1 MNDIVRRF
9 AAAALVAAGVSAVL
23 PGTAA
28 AQIMQN
34 HEGNSLAS
42 LSLMSDKLHPSPV
55 LEPMDGVRGNLAA
68 HLDAAWATFQLN
80 HGAWNAHLDSRSGRI
95 ESAEGAG
102 IAWIP
107 GRGNRLTL
115 NDLKGV
121 PGLGAKGAPDL
132 AALESIARRFV
143 DGNAALLGLTSKEL
157 ALSSGRSGKVA
168 DYLWF
173 VDFDVVRAGI
183 PIEGARVVFRI
194 NHGNLIQF
202 GLENVPPS
210 GLAMP
215 AVKISKEKAF
225 ATVSDYVGG
234 IFEGEDTILD
244 AGSLH
249 LLPTVERDDRF
260 AEGFAFGK
268 GYGLASVWEVKFR
281 REGVAGTWRARVDA
295 TTGELLELYD
305 VNHYAQASGGVILST
320 PASADT
326 VRSMPFAN
334 LSSGGFT
341 NSGGLFTWS
350 GAATTSSLAGQYVR
364 ISDGC
369 GTISGASNGV
379 GDILFGSSASGT
391 DCTTP
396 GSGGAGNTRS
406 ARTQFYWLNRIKE
419 VGRGWLPSNTWLSA
433 QLLAETN
440 LPATCNAYWDGT
452 KVRFFKASAPCGN
465 TGQIPGVSIH
475 EYGHGLDNN
484 DGNGSSPDNGTGET
498 IGDFTAAL
506 ALHQS
511 CVGPGFLSSN
521 CGGYGNACTACTG
534 VRDID
539 WAKHSR
545 NVASTVANFTQT
557 TCPQPSANN
566 PNYVGPCG
574 KDAISRGV
582 TANKREGH
590 CESYIT
596 SESLWDFAN
605 RDLPSP
611 GTGSAWT
618 ITDRLWYLSRS
629 TGTQGFTCNTSGA
642 TWTSNGCNV
651 GSMWKVMR
659 AVDDD
664 NGNLNDGTPHGGALY
679 AAFNRHLIACTTDTG
694 ASTTFAGCTPPS
706 TPTMTLT
713 GGSNSAT
720 VSWTSSGAGVVYDVY
735 RNESG
740 CNAGFVK
747 VANDTSSTSFA
758 DSAVANGTTY
768 YYQVVA
774 QPSGNE
780 ACGGAPATCQ
790 SVTPAPVACTPP
802 AAPTG
807 VTATATGQTT
817 ATVSWTASAGAT
829 GYRVLRG
836 TTSGGPYT
844 QIGTPTTT
852 SFADT
857 GLTCNTTYYYVV
869 QATNSATCASGNSA
883 QASTVTNA
891 CPVGGNQVLTFSA
904 TPALAI
910 PDNNTTGITSTIN
923 VANSQTITS
932 VSVTVGITHTF
943 QGDLEVALIGPD
955 NTTVLL
961 HNLTGSGTD
970 NINTTY
976 AVVTVPAQALTA
988 FSGKNTSGAWKL
1000 RVRDLGAADTGTLNS
1015 WKITFNGYSTATA
1028 SLAIPDNNTTGV
1040 TSTINVAAT
1049 GTVTSL
1055 SVRVAITHTFQG
1067 DLEVALIGPDNT
1079 TVLLHNR
1086 TGAGTDNINTVYSEL
1101 TAPAQALSAFTG
1113 KATNGAWKLRVR
1125 DLAATDTG
1133 TFNSWQLD
1141 LR

>member
-9 AAAALVAAGVSAVL
+9 AAAALVAAGFSAVL
-23 PGTAA
+23 PGTAT

-34 HEGNSLAS
+34 HEGNTLAS
-42 LSLMSDKLHPSPV
+42 LSLLSDKLHPSPA
-55 LEPMDGVRGNLAA
+55 LEPMDGVRGNVAA

-80 HGAWNAHLDSRSGRI
+80 HGSWNAHLDSRSGRI

-107 GRGNRLTL
+107 GRGNRLTQA
-115 NDLKGV
+115 DLKGV
-121 PGLGAKGAPDL
+121 LGGVGAKGAPDL
-132 AALESIARRFV
+132 GVLESIARRFV
-143 DGNAALLGLTSKEL
+143 DGNSALLGLSSKEL
-157 ALSSGRSGKVA
+157 ALNSGRSGKMA

-183 PIEGARVVFRI
+183 PIEGARVVFRV

-210 GLAMP
+210 GLKMP
-215 AVKISKEKAF
+215 PVRISKEQAF

-234 IFEGEDTILD
+234 IFRGQDNVLD
-244 AGSLH
+244 GGSLH
-249 LLPTVERDDRF
+249 LLPTLERDDRF

-281 REGVAGTWRARVDA
+281 RDGVTGTWLARVDA
-295 TTGELLELYD
+295 TSGELLELYD

-369 GTISGASNGV
+369 GAISGASNGS

-419 VGRGWLPSNTWLSA
+419 VGRGWLPSNTWLQA

-498 IGDFTAAL
+498 VGDFTAAL

-521 CGGYGNACTACTG
+521 CGGYGNACTSCTG

-557 TCPQPSANN
+557 TCPQPNPSL

-574 KDAISRGV
+574 KDAIAKGV

-605 RDLPSP
+605 RDLPNP

-629 TGTQGFTCNTSGA
+629 TGTQGFTCNTTGA

-651 GSMWKVMR
+651 GSLWKIMR

-679 AAFNRHLIACTTDTG
+679 AAFNRHGIACTTDTG
-694 ASTTFAGCTPPS
+694 ASTTFAGCTPPA
-706 TPTMTLT
+706 TPTMTLS
-713 GGSNSAT
+713 GGSNSAN

-747 VANDTSSTSFA
+747 VANDSASTSFA

-790 SVTPAPVACTPP
+790 SVTPAPVAP
-802 AAPTG
+802 
-807 VTATATGQTT
+807 
-817 ATVSWTASAGAT
+817 
-829 GYRVLRG
+829 
-836 TTSGGPYT
+836 
-844 QIGTPTTT
+844 
-852 SFADT
+852 
-857 GLTCNTTYYYVV
+857 
-869 QATNSATCASGNSA
+869 
-883 QASTVTNA
+883 
-891 CPVGGNQVLTFSA
+891 GGNQVLTFSA

-923 VANSQTITS
+923 VANSQTVTS

-961 HNLTGSGTD
+961 HNLTGAGAD

-976 AVVTVPAQALTA
+976 NITTRSAQALSAFTA
-988 FSGKNTSGAWKL
+988 KNTAGAWKL

-1015 WKITFNGYSTATA
+1015 WKITFNGYATA
-1028 SLAIPDNNTTGV
+1028 NVATAIPDNNTTGL

-1049 GTVTSL
+1049 GTVTNL

-1086 TGAGTDNINTVYSEL
+1086 TGAGTDNISTVYSDL

-1125 DLAATDTG
+1125 DLASADTG
-1133 TFNSWQLD
+1133 TFTSWELD

>member
-1 MNDIVRRF
+1 MIDIVRRF
-9 AAAALVAAGVSAVL
+9 AAAALVAAGFSAVL
-23 PGTAA
+23 PGTAT
-28 AQIMQN
+28 AQVMQQ

-42 LSLMSDKLHPSPV
+42 LSLMSEKLHVSPN

-68 HLDAAWATFQLN
+68 HLDAAWAGFQLS
-80 HGAWNAHLDSRSGRI
+80 HGEWNAYIDSRSGRI
-95 ESAEGAG
+95 ESAEGSG

-107 GRGNRLTL
+107 GRGNRLTKA
-115 NDLKGV
+115 DLKGV
-121 PGLGAKGAPDL
+121 LGAKGAPDL
-132 AALESIARRFV
+132 AVLESIARRFV
-143 DGNAALLGLTSKEL
+143 DSNASLLGLSAKEL
-157 ALSSGRSGKVA
+157 ALNTGRSGKVA

-173 VDFDVVRAGI
+173 LDFDVTRGGI
-183 PIEGARVVFRI
+183 AIEGARVVFRV

-202 GLENVPPS
+202 GMENVPPA
-210 GLAMP
+210 GVAMP
-215 AVKISKEKAF
+215 AVRISQNQAF

-234 IFEGEDTILD
+234 IVRGQDRILD

-249 LLPTVERDDRF
+249 LLPTNERDNRF
-260 AEGFAFGK
+260 AEGFAFGR

-281 REGVAGTWRARVDA
+281 RDGVAGTWRARVDA
-295 TTGELLELYD
+295 TSGELLELYD
-305 VNHYAQASGGVILST
+305 VNEYAQATGGVILST

-326 VRSMPFAN
+326 VRAMPFAN

-350 GAATTSSLAGQYVR
+350 GAATTSSLNGQYVR

-369 GTISGASNGV
+369 GSISGASNGS

-419 VGRGWLPSNTWLSA
+419 VGRGWLPSNTWLQA

-452 KVRFFKASAPCGN
+452 KVRFFKASSPCGN

-475 EYGHGLDNN
+475 EYGHGLDSN

-498 IGDFTAAL
+498 VGDFTAAL

-521 CGGYGNACTACTG
+521 CGGYGNACTSCTG

-539 WAKHSR
+539 WAKHTR

-557 TCPQPSANN
+557 TCPQPNPSL

-574 KDAISRGV
+574 KDAIAKGV

-596 SESLWDFAN
+596 SESLWDLAN
-605 RDLPSP
+605 RDLPNP

-629 TGTQGFTCNTSGA
+629 TGTQGFTCNTTGA
-642 TWTSNGCNV
+642 SWTSNGCNT
-651 GSMWKVMR
+651 GSLWKVMR

-679 AAFNRHLIACTTDTG
+679 AAFNRHGIACTTDTG
-694 ASTTFAGCTPPS
+694 ASTTFAGCTPPT

-747 VANDTSSTSFA
+747 ISNDTSSTSFA

-807 VTATATGQTT
+807 VSATAASQTQINV
-817 ATVSWTASAGAT
+817 AWTASAGAT
-829 GYRVLRG
+829 SYNVLRS
-836 TTSGGPYT
+836 TTSGGPYSSV
-844 QIGTPTTT
+844 GTPAA
-852 SFADT
+852 SPFSNT
-857 GLTCNTTYYYVV
+857 GLTCGTTYYYVV
-869 QATNSATCASGNSA
+869 QASNGTCASGNSLQVSA
-883 QASTVTNA
+883 TTSA
-891 CPVGGNQVLTFSA
+891 CTPGGNQVLTSSA

-910 PDNNTTGITSTIN
+910 PDNNATGITHTIN
-923 VANSQTITS
+923 VAASQTITS
-932 VSVTVGITHTF
+932 VSVTVGITHTY

-961 HNLTGSGTD
+961 HNRTGAGAD

-976 AVVTVPAQALTA
+976 NITTRSAQALSA
-988 FSGKNTSGAWKL
+988 FTGKNTAGAWKL
-1000 RVRDLGAADTGTLNS
+1000 RVRDLGAADVGTLNS
-1015 WKITFNGYSTATA
+1015 WRITFNGYSTLTATT
-1028 SLAIPDNNTTGV
+1028 AIPDNNATGI

-1055 SVRVAITHTFQG
+1055 SVRVAITHTYQG

-1086 TGAGTDNINTVYSEL
+1086 TGAGTDNINTVYADL

-1125 DLAATDTG
+1125 DLAAADTG
-1133 TFNSWQLD
+1133 SLTSWELD

>member
-9 AAAALVAAGVSAVL
+9 AAAALVAAGFSAVL

-28 AQIMQN
+28 AQIMQQ
-34 HEGNSLAS
+34 HEGNSLAG
-42 LSLMSDKLHPSPV
+42 LSLMSDKLHLSPS
-55 LEPMDGVRGNLAA
+55 LEAMDGVRANLASDV
-68 HLDAAWATFQLN
+68 DAAWSTFQLN
-80 HGAWNAHLDSRSGRI
+80 HGAWNAHIDSKSGRI
-95 ESAEGAG
+95 ESAEGSG

-107 GRGNRLTL
+107 GRGNRLSVA
-115 NDLKGV
+115 DIEGA
-121 PGLGAKGAPDL
+121 LGTKRAPDL
-132 AALESIARRFV
+132 ATLETIARRFV
-143 DGNAALLGLTSKEL
+143 DGNAALLGFGAKEL
-157 ALSSGRSGKVA
+157 ALNAGRSGKMA

-173 VDFDVVRAGI
+173 VDFDVTRAGI
-183 PIEGARVVFRI
+183 PIEGARVVFRV

-210 GLAMP
+210 GLEMP
-215 AVKISKEKAF
+215 AVKITRDQAF
-225 ATVSDYVGG
+225 ATVANYVGG
-234 IFEGEDTILD
+234 IVRGQDHVLD

-249 LLPTVERDDRF
+249 LLPTNERDSRF

-268 GYGLASVWEVKFR
+268 GYGLASIWQIKFR
-281 REGVAGTWRARVDA
+281 REGVTGTWQARVDA
-295 TTGELLELYD
+295 TSGQLLELYD
-305 VNHYAQASGGVILST
+305 VNEYAQANGGVILST

-326 VRSMPFAN
+326 VRAMPFAN

-341 NSGGLFTWS
+341 NSGGLFTFS

-369 GTISGASNGV
+369 GTISGASNV
-379 GDILFGSSASGT
+379 SGDILFGSAASGT
-391 DCTTP
+391 DCVTP

-452 KVRFFKASAPCGN
+452 KVRFFKASSPCGN

-498 IGDFTAAL
+498 VGDFTAAL

-539 WAKHSR
+539 WAKHAR

-557 TCPQPSANN
+557 TCPQPNANN

-574 KDAISRGV
+574 KDAIARGV

-611 GTGSAWT
+611 GTGAAWT
-618 ITDRLWYLSRS
+618 TTDRLWYLSRS

-642 TWTSNGCNV
+642 TWTSNGCNT
-651 GSMWKVMR
+651 GSLWKVMR

-664 NGNLNDGTPHGGALY
+664 NGNLADGTPHGGALY
-679 AAFNRHLIACTTDTG
+679 AAFNRHGIACTTDAG
-694 ASTTFAGCTPPS
+694 ASTTFAGCTPP
-706 TPTMTLT
+706 TVPTMTLT
-713 GGSNSAT
+713 PGSNSAT

-774 QPSGNE
+774 QPTGNE
-780 ACGGAPATCQ
+780 ACGGAPATCA

-817 ATVSWTASAGAT
+817 STVSWTASAGAT
-829 GYRVLRG
+829 GYNILRA

-844 QIGTPTTT
+844 QIGTSATT
-852 SFADT
+852 SFAVT
-857 GLTCNTTYYYVV
+857 GLTCNTAYFYVV
-869 QATNSATCASGNSA
+869 QATNAPTCASGNSA
-883 QASTVTNA
+883 QATA
-891 CPVGGNQVLTFSA
+891 
-904 TPALAI
+904 
-910 PDNNTTGITSTIN
+910 TTGACT
-923 VANSQTITS
+923 
-932 VSVTVGITHTF
+932 GC
-943 QGDLEVALIGPD
+943 
-955 NTTVLL
+955 TTTTLFT
-961 HNLTGSGTD
+961 NGFETGTGLTG
-970 NINTTY
+970 
-976 AVVTVPAQALTA
+976 
-988 FSGKNTSGAWKL
+988 FS
-1000 RVRDLGAADTGTLNS
+1000 TGT
-1015 WKITFNGYSTATA
+1015 FVAGGATA
-1028 SLAIPDNNTTGV
+1028 SWRGIQTCTAQTGTKIFRFGGTTCTADYTSGVFAYAQPNGAGGISVPAGATTTRLSFGHRRAFESGFDGGTLAVSVDGTNYTFVPAAAILTGGYTGTV
-1040 TSTINVAAT
+1040 GTSCPPTGSAGTSIWTGTSTAFTTSTVNLDAACNAAT
-1049 GTVTSL
+1049 GTTTGCAGRA
-1055 SVRVAITHTFQG
+1055 VRI
-1067 DLEVALIGPDNT
+1067 
-1079 TVLLHNR
+1079 
-1086 TGAGTDNINTVYSEL
+1086 
-1101 TAPAQALSAFTG
+1101 AFT
-1113 KATNGAWKLRVR
+1113 TI
-1125 DLAATDTG
+1125 TDCSVTG
-1133 TFNSWQLD
+1133 DGWFLD
-1141 LR
+1141 NVAVTACTP

>member
-9 AAAALVAAGVSAVL
+9 AAAALVAAGFSAVL
-23 PGTAA
+23 PGTAT
-28 AQIMQN
+28 AQIMQQ
-34 HEGNSLAS
+34 HEGNNLAS
-42 LSLMSDKLHPSPV
+42 LSLMSDKLHPSPT
-55 LEPMDGVRGNLAA
+55 LEAMDGVRGNLAA

-107 GRGNRLTL
+107 GRGNRLTRA
-115 NDLKGV
+115 DLKGV
-121 PGLGAKGAPDL
+121 LGAKSAPDL
-132 AALESIARRFV
+132 AVLEKLARRFV
-143 DGNAALLGLTSKEL
+143 DGNSALLGLSSKEL
-157 ALSSGRSGKVA
+157 ALNAGRSGKVA

-173 VDFDVVRAGI
+173 VDFDVLRAGI
-183 PIEGARVVFRI
+183 PVEGARVVFRV

-202 GLENVPPS
+202 GMENVPPA
-210 GLAMP
+210 GVTMP
-215 AVKISKEKAF
+215 AVKITKEQAF

-234 IFEGEDTILD
+234 IFGQDKIVD

-249 LLPTVERDDRF
+249 LLPTAERDSRF

-268 GYGLASVWEVKFR
+268 GYGLASVWQVTFKR
-281 REGVAGTWRARVDA
+281 DGVQGTWRARVDA
-295 TTGELLELYD
+295 TSGEMLELYD
-305 VNHYAQASGGVILST
+305 VNDYAQANGGVILNLPSL
-320 PASADT
+320 ADT
-326 VRSMPFAN
+326 VRAMPFTNVAV
-334 LSSGGFT
+334 STFA
-341 NSGGLFTWS
+341 NSGGLYNFT
-350 GAATTSSLAGQYVR
+350 GATTSSLAGQYVTITDR
-364 ISDGC
+364 CGSISA
-369 GTISGASNGV
+369 ASNV
-379 GDILFGSSASGT
+379 SGDIPFGSSASGT

-396 GSGGAGNTRS
+396 GTGGLGNTRS

-419 VGRGWLPSNTWLSA
+419 VGRGWLPGNAWLNA
-433 QLLAETN
+433 KLVADVNQV
-440 LPATCNAYWDGT
+440 ATCNAYWDGT
-452 KVRFFKASAPCGN
+452 KVNFFKASSPCGN

-511 CVGPGFLSSN
+511 CVGPGFLPSN
-521 CGGYGNACTACTG
+521 CAGYGNACTSCTG

-545 NVASTVANFTQT
+545 NVASTVSNFTQT

-629 TGTQGFTCNTSGA
+629 TGTQGFTCNTSGG
-642 TWTSNGCNV
+642 TWTSDGCNT

-664 NGNLNDGTPHGGALY
+664 NGNLTDGTPHGGALF
-679 AAFNRHLIACTTDTG
+679 AAFNRHGIACPSDAG
-694 ASTTFAGCTPPS
+694 ASTTFAGCAAPTV
-706 TPTMTLT
+706 PTMTLT
-713 GGSNSAT
+713 GGSNSAV
-720 VSWTSSGAGVVYDVY
+720 VSWTSSGVGVVYDVY

-747 VANDTSSTSFA
+747 VANDTSAVSFA
-758 DSAVANGTTY
+758 DAAVANGTTY
-768 YYQVVA
+768 FYQVVA
-774 QPSGNE
+774 HPSGNE

-807 VTATATGQTT
+807 VSATATGTTT

-829 GYRVLRG
+829 GYNILRG
-836 TTSGGPYT
+836 TVSGGPYN
-844 QIGTPTTT
+844 QVGTSATT
-852 SFADT
+852 SFADS
-857 GLTCNTTYYYVV
+857 GLTCNTAYFYVV
-869 QATNSATCASGNSA
+869 QATNAPSCASGNSA
-883 QASTVTNA
+883 QGTTTTNT
-891 CPVGGNQVLTFSA
+891 CPIGGNQVLTFSA
-904 TPALAI
+904 APALAI

-923 VANSQTITS
+923 VAAGQTVTS

-961 HNLTGSGTD
+961 HNLTGAGTD

-976 AVVTVPAQALTA
+976 AILTVPAQALTA
-988 FSGKNTSGAWKL
+988 FTGKNTAGAWKL
-1000 RVRDLGAADTGTLNS
+1000 RVRDLGAADVGTLNS
-1015 WKITFNGYSTATA
+1015 WKLTFNGYSTATV
-1028 SLAIPDNNTTGV
+1028 STAIPDNNTTGI

-1086 TGAGTDNINTVYSEL
+1086 TGAGTDNINTVYSDL

-1125 DLAATDTG
+1125 DLAAADTG
-1133 TFNSWQLD
+1133 TFTSWALD